1 MAEKRKPGFQKG
13 VSGNPKGKPKGA
25 RHKVTMA
32 VEALFDNEAEVLSR
46 KAIELAKEGDLTALR
61 LCLDRICPPKKERS
75 IYFDA
80 PDLKTPADALAVI
93 AAIARGL
100 ADGELTP
107 GEAASFFSIRFCR
120 TSSQSNAAYSS
131 STSAS
136 CTPSSSAKVV
146 VVHNRVAAS
155 FELG

>member
-107 GEAASFFSIRFCR
+107 GEAV
-120 TSSQSNAAYSS
+120 T
-131 STSAS
+131 
-136 CTPSSSAKVV
+136 
-146 VVHNRVAAS
+146 AAS
-155 FELG
+155 VTSHFVKAVEATTLEERIGRLEAAIAASAANGGKP